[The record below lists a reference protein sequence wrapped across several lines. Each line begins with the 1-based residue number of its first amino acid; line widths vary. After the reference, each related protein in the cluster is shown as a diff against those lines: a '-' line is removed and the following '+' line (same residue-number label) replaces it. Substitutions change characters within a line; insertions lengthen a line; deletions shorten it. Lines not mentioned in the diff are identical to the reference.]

1 MSDERAEQGSTTQ
14 PGSQMDGVRATGVRK
29 LNRKVDQQ
37 TWECLSAA
45 AEADRESITA
55 HIGQLTLEK
64 DMERYLQTNASL
76 LALAGTLLGAATRK
90 KKWLVIP
97 GIVLPFLLQHAI
109 QGWCPPAALFLKM
122 GVRTRK
128 EINRERYAL
137 KAIRGDFGGLAGPT
151 QEEG

>member
-14 PGSQMDGVRATGVRK
+14 PGSQTDRVRAAGGRK

-45 AEADRESITA
+45 TDADRESLTA
-55 HIGQLTLEK
+55 HITELTLEK

-76 LALAGTLLGAATRK
+76 LAFAGTLLGAATGK

-97 GIVLPFLLQHAI
+97 GIVLPFLFQHAI
-109 QGWCPPAALFLKM
+109 QGWCPPVPLFRKM

-128 EINRERYAL
+128 EINREKYAL
-137 KAIRGDFGGLAGPT
+137 KAMRGDFNGLAGAK